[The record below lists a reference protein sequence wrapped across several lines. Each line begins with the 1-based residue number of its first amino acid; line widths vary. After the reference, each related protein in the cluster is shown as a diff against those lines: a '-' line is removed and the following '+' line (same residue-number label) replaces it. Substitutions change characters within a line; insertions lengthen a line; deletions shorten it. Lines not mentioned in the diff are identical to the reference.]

1 MRILTKNLIKD
12 KKRAVDKSLEGLGI
26 NWCHKKYLTDR
37 LLPLGGNMA
46 TAFSSPDQIVQVAP
60 GVDNAQ
66 PNLDLEQL
74 EEVFE
79 IERCQTW
86 VNENGYS
93 RWGHCISYD
102 YVMAKCKLHV

>member
-1 MRILTKNLIKD
+1 
-12 KKRAVDKSLEGLGI
+12 
-26 NWCHKKYLTDR
+26 
-37 LLPLGGNMA
+37 MA
-46 TAFSSPDQIVQVAP
+46 TAFSSPDQIVQVDP
-60 GVDNAQ
+60 RVDNAQ

-93 RWGHCISYD
+93 RVCLQFPDHL
-102 YVMAKCKLHV
+102 LHEAAPVARALQQRLGQLRMFSFSETQHLELAVWMRLLQPT

>member
-1 MRILTKNLIKD
+1 
-12 KKRAVDKSLEGLGI
+12 
-26 NWCHKKYLTDR
+26 
-37 LLPLGGNMA
+37 MA
-46 TAFSSPDQIVQVAP
+46 TAFSSPDQIVQVDP

-93 RWGHCISYD
+93 RWGIAFLEITSWRNVNYYIFNLVVKRIFVKHQIFVTVRTRCMVI
-102 YVMAKCKLHV
+102 